1 VIANNAKAAAQRGL
15 FLVPPDDTDD
25 RHERFVARA
34 RGRVRRWEAR
44 RRRASQALIA
54 LSFPMVYMLVM
65 QTAGAMPSI
74 AAIRFVIA
82 VWTAA
87 LAVAGI
93 CAEAAW
99 RNRARLEHMTGGPSV

>member
-1 VIANNAKAAAQRGL
+1 VIGNNAKAAAQRGL
-15 FLVPPDDTDD
+15 FLVPPDDADA
-25 RHERFVARA
+25 RHERVVART
-34 RGRVRRWEAR
+34 RDRVRRWEAR

-54 LSFPMVYMLVM
+54 LTFPIVYMLVM
-65 QTAGAMPSI
+65 QTAGDVPSV
-74 AAIRFVIA
+74 AAIRFVLSI
-82 VWTAA
+82 WTAA